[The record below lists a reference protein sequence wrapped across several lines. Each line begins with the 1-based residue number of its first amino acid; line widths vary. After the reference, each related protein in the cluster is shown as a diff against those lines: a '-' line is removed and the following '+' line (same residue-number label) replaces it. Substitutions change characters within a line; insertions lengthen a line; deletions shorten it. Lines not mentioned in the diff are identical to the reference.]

1 MSLLEIAKQALV
13 ALESGE
19 HAWAVMNVD
28 GVKDKLRQAIEQAE
42 KQTHTDHPARHWD
55 RTCPACLSEEQ
66 EPNVYGDGTVYR
78 GVRSKD
84 SQTKTVYYTAEKQE
98 PVGWITEDYETDK
111 SATTYDK
118 QTARRWENKGWPV
131 TAIYTAPPRDS
142 WFKLTDAEV
151 WDEWTRAVDE
161 SNSSN
166 RVLAFR
172 FARALEDKLKEKN
185 T

>member
-1 MSLLEIAKQALV
+1 MSNKCRAYSASKIGLEKPDNRKAFYAGWDAAIEA
-13 ALESGE
+13 E
-19 HAWAVMNVD
+19 
-28 GVKDKLRQAIEQAE
+28 LREAIEQAE
-42 KQTHTDHPARHWD
+42 KQ
-55 RTCPACLSEEQ
+55 
-66 EPNVYGDGTVYR
+66 
-78 GVRSKD
+78 
-84 SQTKTVYYTAEKQE
+84 E
-98 PVGWITEDYETDK
+98 PVAWIPNWAHDRLTGQLG
-111 SATTYDK
+111 AV
-118 QTARRWENKGWPV
+118 ANPV
-131 TAIYTAPPRDS
+131 TWGINTHLYANEVENTLPLHTAPPRDS